1 LNDIEKELEGL
12 YEKFETMYRRK
23 MGDDSPNNAQAAS
36 FSKDTSSSL
45 ASIVP
50 SEFQSFLESSAA
62 ESSKSELLIYLDE
75 ANVSVHEKNFNLLN
89 YWKVNA
95 HRFPV
100 VSSMA
105 KRFLVVP
112 ASSVSSESTFSTAGR
127 VLDDYRSSLKP
138 TTVQALIC
146 ASSWIRGSPHSSPI
160 LLVCQYVINIQ
171 NFGLFSNYFVH
182 AKILCVYM

>member
-36 FSKDTSSSL
+36 SSKDTSSSL

-75 ANVSVHEKNFNLLN
+75 ANVSVHE
-89 YWKVNA
+89 
-95 HRFPV
+95 RI
-100 VSSMA
+100 
-105 KRFLVVP
+105 
-112 ASSVSSESTFSTAGR
+112 STCLIIGR
-127 VLDDYRSSLKP
+127 
-138 TTVQALIC
+138 
-146 ASSWIRGSPHSSPI
+146 
-160 LLVCQYVINIQ
+160 
-171 NFGLFSNYFVH
+171 
-182 AKILCVYM
+182 